1 MGKRKFIKEEGLSI
15 MANLPKYLDL
25 LKVEFTKAVN
35 GKFERGVCSLA
46 ELLSDARRSDRENII
61 SLALL
66 PLYNKDNSLYIGA
79 KNPSDYIKDFPML
92 QTLAYPSQW
101 EEISPKKMQTNNCP
115 NLTTILRTVP
125 ENFTG
130 TTSTITVKGAP
141 RLVLQED
148 GKNQKSV
155 ETYGELVGAGSDL
168 YSIIKINPMS
178 KMKTKS
184 AAPKKPVVTQADL
197 VLKVADLGDKLDAIE
212 RKLNQ
217 GNSSQ
222 ITKTKIINILK
233 NFVGRIT
240 TEQLDSIMDEIR
252 KGIDVNISIESMEE
266 LEININKAITNN
278 FNNVHAQIKGQENEK
293 YKTILLEIAELKE
306 NTQDDEQF
314 RAQVLKLLKNQ
325 MPSLIATNRILTD
338 KIFMKLGQ
346 IESSMASE
354 GGVEDKLKNMNERIS
369 DLDNFAELCMEE
381 LGLIHG
387 LVAELSTSDE
397 MKTIL
402 KDSFKALAVELTTAY
417 KSGNTEFFDKISEEI
432 AALPSVDT
440 IKAIALENLT
450 QSVSMNRELG
460 QFFAEQIVNSVIKEM
475 GELSRLNETDL
486 LNVTN
491 TINNFVNSA
500 DFKRVISEI
509 TYNEKLATKDEI
521 EELSWLMGEIALG
534 HDQSFEN
541 LTNQVDE
548 STDAIREDIL
558 KYALAIS
565 KAFDGLNTSLD
576 NLPTKADINNLIKLD
591 ENGEHIGL
599 IPDAVREIL
608 AKTGVLTRADLD
620 KIQQSGVTREE
631 FVGLVGKID
640 DLTKL
645 VKENGGKVINNYYAT
660 EKTPE
665 INMPGVNI
673 DTNQIMQMFQNSLT
687 NAMNMYIVNNAVA
700 QVYMQNMAG
709 GVMAQPQVIGY
720 QPIIT
725 AISQAMQ
732 GQNLGIQ
739 VNTEQNQIANILGL
753 MIKNWGVMP
762 SANPEVEKLKAELES
777 LKAKQQKDTEDLK
790 KMLTD
795 LMEEIKKTKSSEE
808 KKEEIEEKKTEKKV
822 EPKIEKP
829 IEMPKPVGKTKLV
842 KGTVKHLARVQEPKL
857 PLGKRIWKFVV
868 RHPFRAAAIGLG
880 VGVLGA
886 AGLAIGSSAIA
897 AGSLSAGVSAL
908 ITNVNFFLPSIAI
921 GAGIGGGTL
930 LGAGAIGA
938 IVSKFSKK
946 GRKERLY
953 TKFLK
958 EKAKCDE
965 LAGDIELKHEKQ
977 MEVQA
982 KIEANRAKQR
992 NGNKVLKKLGVYKIA
1007 RNVNR
1012 KKFRKL
1018 RTQIAT
1024 LENKRTSKVYDAIAT
1039 KNQLNT
1045 MEKTT
1050 GKTLAMN
1057 GYLDKLRK
1065 KKDEITNDLKNPYL
1079 TEDERQDL
1087 HDDLQDA
1094 IEDAEDEVVG
1104 ISDLSD
1110 EYETFDAEAE
1120 ELINSVKKPSN
1131 TMKDVLT
1138 SIRARNSERILHTED
1153 VPVFDD
1159 NKVAEYLAKAKASK
1173 NPQDH
1178 VNANSVAKYIGEL
1191 KAHKTDIETLI
1202 NEGKISHHLAREL
1215 MIKNEVK
1222 VPTNEKVDVDFVEAS
1237 TKLNDEIQK

>member
-1 MGKRKFIKEEGLSI
+1 

-25 LKVEFTKAVN
+25 LKVEFTKSVN
-35 GKFERGVCSLA
+35 GKYESGICSLS

-66 PLYNKDNSLYIGA
+66 PMYNKDGSLFIGA

-101 EEISPKKMQTNNCP
+101 EEIAPKKMQNNNCP

-125 ENFTG
+125 ENFKG
-130 TTSTITVKGAP
+130 TASTITVKGAP
-141 RLVLQED
+141 RLILQED
-148 GKNQKSV
+148 GKAQKSV
-155 ETYGELVGAGSDL
+155 ETYGELVGSGADL

-178 KMKTKS
+178 KMKVKS
-184 AAPKKPVVTQADL
+184 SSPKKPVVTQEDL
-197 VLKVADLGDKLDAIE
+197 VLRVSELGDKLDAIE

-266 LEININKAITNN
+266 LENNIIKAINNN

-293 YKTILLEIAELKE
+293 YKAILLGIAELKE

-314 RAQVLKLLKNQ
+314 RAKVLELLKNQ

-338 KIFMKLGQ
+338 KIFMRLGQ
-346 IESSMASE
+346 IESSMTSE
-354 GGVEDKLKNMNERIS
+354 GGVEDRLKNMSERIS
-369 DLDNFAELCMEE
+369 NLDNFAELCMEE

-387 LVAELSTSDE
+387 LVGELSTSDE

-402 KDSFKALAVELTTAY
+402 KDSFKDLATELTTAY
-417 KSGNTEFFDKISEEI
+417 QKGNTEFFDKISKEI
-432 AALPSVDT
+432 SALPSVET
-440 IKAIALENLT
+440 IREIAFEHLT
-450 QSVSMNRELG
+450 KSVEMNRELG

-475 GELSRLNETDL
+475 GELSRLDETDL

-491 TINNFVNSA
+491 TINNFVNSD
-500 DFKRVISEI
+500 DFKRVMSEI
-509 TYNEKLATKDEI
+509 VYNENLATKDGI
-521 EELSWLMGEIALG
+521 EELNRLMGEIALG
-534 HDQSFEN
+534 HDQSFVNISE
-541 LTNQVDE
+541 LIGI
-548 STDAIREDIL
+548 STDDIRQDLYEH
-558 KYALAIS
+558 ALAIS
-565 KAFDGLNTSLD
+565 KAFEGLTTSLD

-591 ENGEHIGL
+591 ENGEHMGL
-599 IPDAVREIL
+599 IPDAVRSIL
-608 AKTGVLTRADLD
+608 AKSGVLTKADLN

-631 FVGLVGKID
+631 FVGLVSKID
-640 DLTKL
+640 ELTKL
-645 VKENGGKVINNYYAT
+645 VKENGGKVINNYYT
-660 EKTPE
+660 TDKTPE

-673 DTNQIMQMFQNSLT
+673 DVNQIMQLFQNSLT
-687 NAMNMYIVNNAVA
+687 NAMNMHVVNNAVA
-700 QVYMQNMAG
+700 QVYMQNMVG
-709 GVMAQPQVIGY
+709 GMMAQPQVVSY

-725 AISQAMQ
+725 AIAQAMQ
-732 GQNLGIQ
+732 GQNLGLQI
-739 VNTEQNQIANILGL
+739 NNEQNQITNILSL
-753 MIKNWGVMP
+753 MLKNWGVMP
-762 SANPEVEKLKAELES
+762 STNPEVTQLKAELDA

-790 KMLTD
+790 KMLAD
-795 LMEEIKKTKSSEE
+795 LMDEIKKSKAPEEEKTEE
-808 KKEEIEEKKTEKKV
+808 KKVEKKV

-829 IEMPKPVGKTKLV
+829 IETPKPVGKTKLV

-857 PLGKRIWKFVV
+857 PLGKRILKFVV

-886 AGLAIGSSAIA
+886 AGWALGASAIA
-897 AGSLSAGVSAL
+897 AGSLSAGASAL
-908 ITNVNFFLPSIAI
+908 ITNANFFLPSIAI
-921 GAGIGGGTL
+921 GAGIGGGSL

-965 LAGDIELKHEKQ
+965 LAEDIELKYEKQ
-977 MEVQA
+977 MEAQA
-982 KIEANRAKQR
+982 KIAASREKQR
-992 NGNKVLKKLGVYKIA
+992 NGSKILKKLGVYKIA
-1007 RNVNR
+1007 RNANR

-1018 RTQIAT
+1018 RTKIAK
-1024 LENKRTSKVYDAIAT
+1024 LENKRTAKVYDALST
-1039 KNQLNT
+1039 KKELNI

-1065 KKDEITNDLKNPYL
+1065 KQNEINNDLKNPYL

-1087 HDDLQDA
+1087 HDDLQDVV
-1094 IEDAEDEVVG
+1094 EDMEDEVAG
-1104 ISDLSD
+1104 ISGLSN
-1110 EYETFDAEAE
+1110 EYETFDTEAE
-1120 ELINSVKKPSN
+1120 ELINSVKKPSE
-1131 TMKDVLT
+1131 TMKDMLT
-1138 SIRARNSERILHTED
+1138 NIRAKNSERILHAED
-1153 VPVFDD
+1153 APVFDD
-1159 NKVAEYLAKAKASK
+1159 NKVSEYLAKARASK
-1173 NPQDH
+1173 NPQDKE
-1178 VNANSVAKYIGEL
+1178 NAENVAKYINEL
-1191 KAHKTDIETLI
+1191 KSNNSSIDKLI
-1202 NEGKISHHLAREL
+1202 DEGKISYHLAREL
-1215 MIKNEVK
+1215 MTRNEVK
-1222 VPTNEKVDVDFVEAS
+1222 VPANERVDVDFVEAS
-1237 TKLNDEIQK
+1237 SQADNEKQK